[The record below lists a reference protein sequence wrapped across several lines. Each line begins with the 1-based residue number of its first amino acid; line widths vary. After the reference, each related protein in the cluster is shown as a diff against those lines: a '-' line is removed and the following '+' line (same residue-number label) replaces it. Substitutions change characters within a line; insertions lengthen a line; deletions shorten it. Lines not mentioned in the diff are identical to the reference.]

1 MIYIM
6 KYNEKQKFL
15 KKYLFIII
23 SLPLNY
29 YSSRSQKGTFSLF
42 LNDRYPVYC
51 LQEYLPINIK

>member
-1 MIYIM
+1 M
-6 KYNEKQKFL
+6 KYNEKQKFK

-42 LNDRYPVYC
+42 LKDRYPVYC